1 MSAPAGSD
9 DGLAG
14 SLRVMLDFARWM
26 MRSRLRQLLLM
37 LVALVFFMPFA
48 GAIAV
53 AVTLASGFVVSI
65 PMTAAV
71 MVARTALILTNGNAS
86 DIAYAVLTVEAVYLA
101 GVLLAS
107 LVLVR
112 TRSLNFTLQLC
123 AVAMVIWITSV
134 HLVVGDVVAFW
145 TPWVESFLQ
154 LMDQLSGAQQTFTQ
168 GSREEVVSALAVV
181 MTGPIGA
188 SFWIAAAMAL
198 ILGHSWWAGATGV
211 EKDDRLGGFH
221 QVWLGRTLAVALMI
235 GGLIFSVAPSILIV
249 NVAMALLLTFLLEG
263 LSVTHWLVKRR
274 GIMPGV
280 LVLMYGLMFTP
291 LAPFIIV
298 GLCVVGY
305 VDAWFNLLP
314 GRIPAR

>member
-1 MSAPAGSD
+1 MQ
-9 DGLAG
+9 
-14 SLRVMLDFARWM
+14 DFALWM

-37 LVALVFFMPFA
+37 LVAVVLFMPFA

-53 AVTLASGFVVSI
+53 AVTLASGFVVSV

-71 MVARTALILTNGNAS
+71 MIARTALVLTSGNVSEVAF
-86 DIAYAVLTVEAVYLA
+86 AVLTMEALYLA
-101 GVLLAS
+101 GVLFAS
-107 LVLVR
+107 LILAR

-123 AVAMVIWITSV
+123 AVAMVLWIAGV
-134 HLVVGDVVAFW
+134 HLFVGDVVAFW
-145 TPWVESFLQ
+145 APWVESFLQ
-154 LMDQLSGAQQTFTQ
+154 LMEQVSGAQQNLTQ
-168 GSREEVVSALAVV
+168 GSREEAVSALAVV

-188 SFWIAAAMAL
+188 SFWMAAAIARV
-198 ILGHSWWAGATGV
+198 LGHSWWAEAKAI
-211 EKDDRLGGFH
+211 ESDDRLGSFH

-235 GGLIFSVAPSILIV
+235 GGLVFSVAPSVLIV

-263 LSVTHWLVKRR
+263 LSVTHWLIKRR